1 MNINLLFLLH
11 LEVWNKFAQ
20 FLFLQNK
27 IVKIEESYNNSFHT
41 KFIKYQYKNGK
52 YSIFLSMLCTW
63 FKTTLVNI
71 RTSVS
76 ETISTLNK
84 LAQFLFQQNKI
95 VNIRVCLF
103 IPYKIHKALNML
115 CTWFNT
121 ILVNIRTLLNNFNVL
136 SQYHTLMRA
145 LSIL

>member
-52 YSIFLSMLCTW
+52 YSIFLSMPCTW
-63 FKTTLVNI
+63 YKTTLVNI

-76 ETISTLNK
+76 ETISTSLHNFCSSKIK
-84 LAQFLFQQNKI
+84 LLISGSGYSSIQN
-95 VNIRVCLF
+95 
-103 IPYKIHKALNML
+103 
-115 CTWFNT
+115 
-121 ILVNIRTLLNNFNVL
+121 
-136 SQYHTLMRA
+136 S
-145 LSIL
+145 

>member
-1 MNINLLFLLH
+1 MNISLLFLLH

-27 IVKIEESYNNSFHT
+27 NVKIEESYNNSFHT

-52 YSIFLSMLCTW
+52 NSIFLSIVCTW
-63 FKTTLVNI
+63 FKTILVNI

-95 VNIRVCLF
+95 FNIRVWLF

-121 ILVNIRTLLNNFNVL
+121 ILVNIRTL
-136 SQYHTLMRA
+136 
-145 LSIL
+145 

>member
-1 MNINLLFLLH
+1 MNISLLFLLH
-11 LEVWNKFAQ
+11 LEVWTKFAQ

-27 IVKIEESYNNSFHT
+27 NVKIEESYNNSFHT

-52 YSIFLSMLCTW
+52 NSIFLSIVCTW
-63 FKTTLVNI
+63 FKTILVNI

-95 VNIRVCLF
+95 FNIRVWLF

-121 ILVNIRTLLNNFNVL
+121 ILVYIRTL
-136 SQYHTLMRA
+136 
-145 LSIL
+145 

>member
-1 MNINLLFLLH
+1 MNISLLFLLH

-27 IVKIEESYNNSFHT
+27 NVKIEESYNNSFHT
-41 KFIKYQYKNGK
+41 NFIKYQYKNGK
-52 YSIFLSMLCTW
+52 NSIFLSIVCTW
-63 FKTTLVNI
+63 FKTILVNI

-95 VNIRVCLF
+95 FNIRVWLF

-121 ILVNIRTLLNNFNVL
+121 ILVYIRTL
-136 SQYHTLMRA
+136 
-145 LSIL
+145 